1 MNPTISPLR
10 RLKYETTKQNVME
23 NKLTKKRF
31 IQTSAIQQINEATI
45 VLRHFIE
52 LSAKLL
58 PFFNEL
64 SKKSTLLP
72 QEQSDR
78 NKIIEVYKS
87 YSFDTNTSEI
97 LMESDILEI
106 IQQTFRAIE
115 KREPGKEA
123 ESDKLMAIF
132 QNKHHQLILN
142 WKQTDTN

>member
-1 MNPTISPLR
+1 
-10 RLKYETTKQNVME
+10 ME
-23 NKLTKKRF
+23 NKLAKKRF

-72 QEQSDR
+72 QELSDR
-78 NKIIEVYKS
+78 NKIIEVYQN
-87 YSFDTNTSEI
+87 YGFDTSTSEI

-106 IQQTFRAIE
+106 IQQTFRSIE
-115 KREPGKEA
+115 KRCPGKDSD
-123 ESDKLMAIF
+123 SDKLMTVF
-132 QNKHHQLILN
+132 QNKHHQLIQN
-142 WKQTDTN
+142 WRLTDMN

>member
-1 MNPTISPLR
+1 MDK
-10 RLKYETTKQNVME
+10 RLTDETTKQNVME
-23 NKLTKKRF
+23 NRLTKKRF

-64 SKKSTLLP
+64 SRKNTLLP

-78 NKIIEVYKS
+78 DKIIEVYRN
-87 YSFDTNTSEI
+87 YGFDTSTSEI

-106 IQQTFRAIE
+106 IQQTFKSIE
-115 KREPGKEA
+115 KRAYGKESD
-123 ESDKLMAIF
+123 SDKLMTIF
-132 QNKHHQLILN
+132 QNKHQQLVLN
-142 WKQTDTN
+142 WKQTDIN